1 MIRLYAVNILPL
13 KDEGCF
19 KACYL
24 RSSKERQQ
32 KADVLQMPSDKA
44 RCIAAGLLL
53 EYAYEKFR
61 IEKTKELA
69 CANSFGYVQN
79 PVLFPDAMPRLV
91 EGMRGKP
98 EFAWSEDYDTMCFFN
113 LSHSGN
119 YVICAMADFE
129 VGADVQRRT
138 RVRGS
143 VLRQFFSKQE
153 RMFVEACGEDE
164 VLRERAFS
172 QVWTRKEAETKLT
185 GRGIG
190 QMLGKMMRDA
200 GMAKCSEESENY
212 RIWQGVIGEE
222 YAWAVAAYPEETV
235 GESDILQPTMVNE
248 GELFYEG
255 IF

>member
-13 KDEGCF
+13 KDIMCF
-19 KACYL
+19 DACYM
-24 RSSKERQQ
+24 RSSKERQE

-69 CANSFGYVQN
+69 SANSFGYTQN
-79 PVLFPDAMPRLV
+79 SAMFPETMPEIA
-91 EGMRGKP
+91 EGLRGKP
-98 EFAWSEDYDTMCFFN
+98 EFAWPEDCETKCFFN
-113 LSHSGN
+113 ISHSGN

-138 RVRGS
+138 RVRES
-143 VLRQFFSKQE
+143 VLRQFFSQE
-153 RMFVEACGEDE
+153 ERKRVESCGEDE
-164 VLRERAFS
+164 VLRERAFARIWVS
-172 QVWTRKEAETKLT
+172 KEAQTKLT

-190 QMLGKMMRDA
+190 QLLGRMLG
-200 GMAKCSEESENY
+200 SEEADMLK
-212 RIWQGVIGEE
+212 IWQGILEDD
-222 YAWAVAAYPEETV
+222 YAWAVVSYPEAAADEPECLEPV
-235 GESDILQPTMVNE
+235 LVDG

-255 IF
+255 EF

>member
-13 KDEGCF
+13 KNVMCF
-19 KACYL
+19 EACYV
-24 RSSKERQQ
+24 RSSKERQE

-69 CANSFGYVQN
+69 NANSFGYVKN
-79 PVLFPDAMPRLV
+79 LSLFPEKMPKIR
-91 EGMRGKP
+91 EGLRGKP
-98 EFAWSEDYDTMCFFN
+98 EFEWPGECGAEWHFN

-129 VGADVQRRT
+129 VGADIQSRT
-138 RVRGS
+138 RVRDS
-143 VLRQFFSKQE
+143 VLRKFFSEEEQ
-153 RMFVEACGEDE
+153 RRVEACGDDE
-164 VLRERAFS
+164 VLREKVFAQIWS
-172 QVWTRKEAETKLT
+172 PKEAETKLT

-190 QMLGKMMRDA
+190 QMVSQMLGN
-200 GMAKCSEESENY
+200 EEATQLT
-212 RIWQGVIGEE
+212 IWQGILDED
-222 YAWAVAAYPEETV
+222 YAWSVVSYPEVTK
-235 GESDILQPTMVNE
+235 GEPENLEPVMVDE

-255 IF
+255 KF